1 MEVRVF
7 STAPNQ
13 TSTNQP
19 LENEYVFEGFFV
31 AVVAIPR
38 AMSEPIQHDE
48 AIEIEAPAS
57 FEDVYAVSTG
67 LVRAVKA
74 ALEDNQNAEVRGLLL
89 PLRPA
94 DIADL
99 FVVLGRNNRHR
110 LAMVLGDD
118 LDLDTLIDLEGSVLA
133 DLLAVMSPH
142 VVAQAIPELD
152 TDEAVHLLGEM
163 DEERREQ
170 VLAQVPAPD
179 RAAVLEGLSFPEDSA
194 GRLMQR
200 DLIAVPAYWS
210 VGQVIDYC
218 RDTVELPDE
227 FYEIFV
233 IDPRHRPIGQV
244 ALNRLMRTRRPVL
257 MREIMGQEATTILV
271 DMDQEEVAF
280 LFQQYRFAS
289 APVIDAAGRLVGVIT
304 FDDAAAVLEEEA
316 EEDLMR
322 LSGVSSETDLLDT
335 ALRTTRTRASWLL
348 LNLGTA
354 ILASLVIALFD
365 ATIEQIVA
373 LAVLMPIVASMG
385 GNAGTQTLTVAV
397 RALATRE
404 LTAANAMRIV
414 GKELVVGTLNGI
426 LFAVLVGV
434 VAAFWFSAPTL
445 GVVIA
450 VAMVINMVVAGLA
463 GTLIPLGLA
472 RAGIDP
478 AVAATV
484 FLTAVTDVVGFFV
497 FLGLAA
503 LFLL

>member
-1 MEVRVF
+1 MSE
-7 STAPNQ
+7 Q
-13 TSTNQP
+13 NQP
-19 LENEYVFEGFFV
+19 D
-31 AVVAIPR
+31 
-38 AMSEPIQHDE
+38 EPE
-48 AIEIEAPAS
+48 AATS
-57 FEDVYAVSTG
+57 FADVYAVNTE
-67 LVRAVKA
+67 LVRAIKC
-74 ALEDNQNAEVRGLLL
+74 ALAGDRRAEVRNLLE
-89 PLRPA
+89 PLHPA

-99 FVVLGRNNRHR
+99 AVVLGREGRRR
-110 LAMVLGDD
+110 LVVVLGDD
-118 LDLDTLIDLEGSVLA
+118 LDVETLIDLEGSVLA

-142 VVAQAIPELD
+142 AVASAISELD
-152 TDEAVHLLGEM
+152 TDEAVHLLEEMGEA
-163 DEERREQ
+163 RREQ
-170 VLAQVPAPD
+170 VLASVPAPD

-218 RDTVELPDE
+218 RDTDDLPDE

-233 IDPRHRPIGQV
+233 IDPRHRPVGQV

-257 MREIMGQEATTILV
+257 LRDIMAEKATAIPV

-280 LFQQYRFAS
+280 LFQQYRLAS
-289 APVIDAAGRLVGVIT
+289 APVIDDAGRLVGVIT

-322 LSGVSSETDLLDT
+322 LSGVSSETDLSDS

-348 LNLGTA
+348 VNLATA
-354 ILASLVIALFD
+354 ILASMVIALFD

-397 RALATRE
+397 RALATHE
-404 LTAANAMRIV
+404 LTAANALRIV
-414 GKELVVGTLNGI
+414 GKELLVGALNGV
-426 LFAVLVGV
+426 LFAVLVGL
-434 VAAFWFSAPTL
+434 VAAFWFAQPAL
-445 GVVIA
+445 GLVIA

-463 GTLIPLGLA
+463 GTLIPLGLD

-478 AVAATV
+478 AIAATV
-484 FLTAVTDVVGFFV
+484 FLTTITDVVGFFV

>member
-1 MEVRVF
+1 
-7 STAPNQ
+7 
-13 TSTNQP
+13 
-19 LENEYVFEGFFV
+19 
-31 AVVAIPR
+31 
-38 AMSEPIQHDE
+38 MSERSQQNGQNRQ
-48 AIEIEAPAS
+48 IEAEAPTS
-57 FEDVYAVSTG
+57 FEDVYGVNTE
-67 LVRAVKA
+67 LVRAVES
-74 ALEDNQNAEVRGLLL
+74 ALDDDQTATVLALLEPL
-89 PLRPA
+89 PPA

-99 FVVLGRNNRHR
+99 AIVLGREDRRR
-110 LAMVLGDD
+110 LLIALGDD
-118 LDLDTLIDLEGSVLA
+118 LNPDTLIDLDGQVLA

-142 VVAQAIPELD
+142 AVARAIPELD
-152 TDEAVHLLGEM
+152 TDEAVHLLEEM
-163 DEERREQ
+163 DEARREQ
-170 VLAQVPAPD
+170 VLARVPAPD
-179 RAAVLEGLSFPEDSA
+179 RAAVLKGLSFPEDSA

-233 IDPRHRPIGQV
+233 IDARHCPIGQV

-257 MREIMGQEATTILV
+257 LRDIMEVGATTIPV

-280 LFQQYRFAS
+280 LFQQYRLAS
-289 APVIDAAGRLVGVIT
+289 APVIDGVGRLVGVIT
-304 FDDAAAVLEEEA
+304 FDDAASVLEEEA

-322 LSGVSSETDLLDT
+322 LSGVSSETDLSDT

-348 LNLGTA
+348 VNLATA
-354 ILASLVIALFD
+354 ILASMVIALFD

-397 RALATRE
+397 RALATHE
-404 LTAANAMRIV
+404 LTAANALRVV
-414 GKELVVGTLNGI
+414 GKELAVGTMNGV
-426 LFAVLVGV
+426 LFAVLVGL
-434 VAAFWFSAPTL
+434 VAAFWFEQTTL
-445 GVVIA
+445 GLVIA

-463 GTLIPLGLA
+463 GTLIPLGLD

-478 AVAATV
+478 AIAATV
-484 FLTAVTDVVGFFV
+484 FLTTITDVVGFFV
-497 FLGLAA
+497 FLGLAT

>member
-1 MEVRVF
+1 
-7 STAPNQ
+7 
-13 TSTNQP
+13 
-19 LENEYVFEGFFV
+19 
-31 AVVAIPR
+31 
-38 AMSEPIQHDE
+38 MSERSQQNRQNRQ
-48 AIEIEAPAS
+48 IEAEAPTS
-57 FEDVYAVSTG
+57 FEDVYGVNTE
-67 LVRAVKA
+67 LVRAVES
-74 ALEDNQNAEVRGLLL
+74 ALDDDQTATVLALLEPL
-89 PLRPA
+89 PPA

-99 FVVLGRNNRHR
+99 AIVLGREDRRR
-110 LAMVLGDD
+110 LVIALGDD
-118 LDLDTLIDLEGSVLA
+118 LDPDTLIDLDGQVLA

-142 VVAQAIPELD
+142 AVARAIPELD
-152 TDEAVHLLGEM
+152 TDEAVHLLEEM
-163 DEERREQ
+163 DEARREQ
-170 VLAQVPAPD
+170 VLARVPAPD

-233 IDPRHRPIGQV
+233 IDARHCPIGQV

-257 MREIMGQEATTILV
+257 LRDIMEVGATTIPV

-280 LFQQYRFAS
+280 LFQQYRLAS
-289 APVIDAAGRLVGVIT
+289 APVIDGVGRLVGVIT
-304 FDDAAAVLEEEA
+304 FDDAASVLEEEA

-322 LSGVSSETDLLDT
+322 LSGVSSETDLSDT

-348 LNLGTA
+348 VNLTTA
-354 ILASLVIALFD
+354 ILASMVIALFD

-397 RALATRE
+397 RALATHE
-404 LTAANAMRIV
+404 LTAANTLRVV
-414 GKELVVGTLNGI
+414 GKELAVGTMNGV
-426 LFAVLVGV
+426 LFAVLVGL
-434 VAAFWFSAPTL
+434 VAAFWFEQTTL
-445 GVVIA
+445 GLVIA

-463 GTLIPLGLA
+463 GTLIPLGLD

-478 AVAATV
+478 AIAATV
-484 FLTAVTDVVGFFV
+484 FLTTITDVVGFFV
-497 FLGLAA
+497 FLGLAT

>member
-1 MEVRVF
+1 
-7 STAPNQ
+7 
-13 TSTNQP
+13 
-19 LENEYVFEGFFV
+19 
-31 AVVAIPR
+31 
-38 AMSEPIQHDE
+38 MSEQIPQDG
-48 AIEIEAPAS
+48 IEAPAS
-57 FEDVYAVSTG
+57 FKDVYAINTK
-67 LVRAVKA
+67 LVRAVEA
-74 ALEDNQNAEVRGLLL
+74 ALEDGRAADLRGLLE

-94 DIADL
+94 DFADL
-99 FVVLGRNNRHR
+99 VVVLNREDRRRLVVVLGDNFNPE
-110 LAMVLGDD
+110 
-118 LDLDTLIDLEGSVLA
+118 TLIDLEGSVLE
-133 DLLAVMSPH
+133 DLLEAISPH
-142 VVAQAIPELD
+142 AVARAIAELD
-152 TDEAVHLLGEM
+152 TDEAVHLLEEM
-163 DEERREQ
+163 DDTRREQ
-170 VLAQVPAPD
+170 VLSNVPAPD

-210 VGQVIDYC
+210 VGQVIDHC
-218 RDTVELPDE
+218 RETQNLPDE

-257 MREIMGQEATTILV
+257 MREIMKSEATTIPV

-280 LFQQYRFAS
+280 LFQQYRLAS
-289 APVIDAAGRLVGVIT
+289 APVIDGAGRLVGVIT
-304 FDDAAAVLEEEA
+304 FDDAAAVQEEEA
-316 EEDLMR
+316 EEDFMR
-322 LSGVSSETDLLDT
+322 LSGVSSETDLSDT

-348 LNLGTA
+348 VNLGTA
-354 ILASLVIALFD
+354 ILASMVIALFD

-404 LTAANAMRIV
+404 LTAANALRVV
-414 GKELVVGTLNGI
+414 GKEVVVGGLNGI
-426 LFAVLVGV
+426 LFAILVGV
-434 VAAFWFSAPTL
+434 VAAIWFSAPTL
-445 GVVIA
+445 GIVIA
-450 VAMVINMVVAGLA
+450 SAMVINMLVAGLA
-463 GTLIPLGLA
+463 GTLIPLGLE

-484 FLTAVTDVVGFFV
+484 FLTTITDVVGFFV

>member
-1 MEVRVF
+1 
-7 STAPNQ
+7 
-13 TSTNQP
+13 
-19 LENEYVFEGFFV
+19 
-31 AVVAIPR
+31 
-38 AMSEPIQHDE
+38 MSDQSQQVDPDSGGT
-48 AIEIEAPAS
+48 PTS
-57 FEDVYAVSTG
+57 FEDVYAVNTE
-67 LVRAVKA
+67 LVRAVEA
-74 ALEDNQNAEVRGLLL
+74 ALEDDQGAQVRELLGA
-89 PLRPA
+89 LRPA
-94 DIADL
+94 EIAHIV
-99 FVVLGRNNRHR
+99 VVLSRDDRRR
-110 LAMVLGDD
+110 LVIALGDD
-118 LDLDTLIDLEGSVLA
+118 LDVDTLIDLEGPVLA
-133 DLLAVMSPH
+133 DLLAVMNPH
-142 VVAQAIPELD
+142 AVARAIAELD
-152 TDEAVHLLGEM
+152 TDEAVHLLEEM
-163 DEERREQ
+163 DEARREQ
-170 VLAQVPAPD
+170 VLTRVPAPD

-200 DLIAVPAYWS
+200 DLIAVPAYWT

-233 IDPRHRPIGQV
+233 IDPQYRPIGQV

-257 MREIMGQEATTILV
+257 MREIMEVEATTIPV

-280 LFQQYRFAS
+280 LFQQYRLAS
-289 APVIDAAGRLVGVIT
+289 APVIDTAGRLVGVIT

-322 LSGVSSETDLLDT
+322 LSGVSSETDFLDT

-354 ILASLVIALFD
+354 ILASMVIALFEG
-365 ATIEQIVA
+365 TIEQIVA

-414 GKELVVGTLNGI
+414 GKEVVVGSLNGV
-426 LFAVLVGV
+426 LFAILVGL
-434 VAAFWFSAPTL
+434 VAAYWFAAPFL

-450 VAMVINMVVAGLA
+450 IAMVINMVVAGLA